1 MIEIFLFLKVRNRKI
16 DQYRVPDTNKI
27 EFAYQDL
34 NNLTQIPDAGDL
46 YRYITSHP
54 SYSNS
59 THTTNEL
66 NIEMFW
72 KWSGGDRSKWV
83 RLLTPHFWTYDYAHE
98 RIPILINPIM
108 DSIMKGQI
116 EKQEEV

>member
-1 MIEIFLFLKVRNRKI
+1 M
-16 DQYRVPDTNKI
+16 DQYRDPNTKKI
-27 EFAYQDL
+27 VFDYQVL
-34 NNLTQIPDAGDL
+34 NNLTQIPNAGDL
-46 YRYITSHP
+46 YRYITFYP
-54 SYSNS
+54 SYPNS
-59 THTTNEL
+59 THKTNEL

-72 KWSGGDRSKWV
+72 KRSGDDRSKSV
-83 RLLTPHFWTYDYAHE
+83 RLLIPHFWTYDYAHE